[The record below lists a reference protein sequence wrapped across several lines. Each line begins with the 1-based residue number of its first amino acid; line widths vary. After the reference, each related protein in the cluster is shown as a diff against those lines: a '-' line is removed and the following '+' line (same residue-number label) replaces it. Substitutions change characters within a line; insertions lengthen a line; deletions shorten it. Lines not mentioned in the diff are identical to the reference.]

1 MEHSGIR
8 QLMSRWY
15 AMWGNQLNVT
25 CEGDQKESSS
35 GTGSDTCYQMEER
48 KEEAEGKDE
57 AVALPSVLRLPL
69 QRQTASSE
77 QHDGSDGQDLTKVV
91 SQ

>member
-1 MEHSGIR
+1 
-8 QLMSRWY
+8 
-15 AMWGNQLNVT
+15 
-25 CEGDQKESSS
+25 
-35 GTGSDTCYQMEER
+35 MEER
-48 KEEAEGKDE
+48 KEEAEEKDE